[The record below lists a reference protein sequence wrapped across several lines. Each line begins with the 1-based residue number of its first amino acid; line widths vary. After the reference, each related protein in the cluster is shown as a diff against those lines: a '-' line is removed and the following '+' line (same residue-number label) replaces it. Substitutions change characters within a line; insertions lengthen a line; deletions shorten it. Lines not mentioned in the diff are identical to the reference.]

1 MSKYSESIRTS
12 LANSLA
18 TLLNG
23 FAVSFFNG
31 TVPSLPSD
39 AVTGTL
45 LATFTVNGDGVTGGT
60 WATAVAGVVT
70 NNLLESLS
78 ATCLVDGSPTFYR
91 IHNIAESASSQSNSF
106 NREQG
111 TIGLAN
117 TDCLLNPSFFPMTQ
131 GTSYPLGSVIS
142 SIPIGI

>member
-1 MSKYSESIRTS
+1 MAQYSESVRTS
-12 LANSLA
+12 IANSLA

-31 TVPSLPSD
+31 TVPTLPSD
-39 AVTGTL
+39 AVSGTL

-60 WATAVAGVVT
+60 WGTAVTGVVT
-70 NNLLESLS
+70 NNLLESMS
-78 ATCLVDGSPTFYR
+78 ATCLVGGSPTFYR
-91 IHNIAESASSQSNSF
+91 VHNIAESPLSQSNSF

-111 TIGLAN
+111 TVGLAN

-131 GTSYPLGSVIS
+131 GTSYPLGSVIM
-142 SIPIGI
+142 SIPVGI